1 MSENDSAQ
9 FKALL
14 QVLMLIGLDAA
25 RLKLE
30 QMK

>member
-14 QVLMLIGLDAA
+14 QGLMLIGLDAA

>member
-1 MSENDSAQ
+1 MSENDSVK
-9 FKALL
+9 FKASL

-25 RLKLE
+25 MLKLE

>member
-1 MSENDSAQ
+1 MSENDSVK

-25 RLKLE
+25 MLKLE